1 MRVLKDRHYGRLIGE
16 ILPQA
21 EQLFEQ
27 PGLGR
32 ADISIR
38 TESSGTEPWPGH
50 AQQPDE
56 SCEHH
61 IPHQ

>member
-1 MRVLKDRHYGRLIGE
+1 VRVLKDRHYGRLIGE

-38 TESSGTEPWPGH
+38 TESSGTEP
-50 AQQPDE
+50 
-56 SCEHH
+56 
-61 IPHQ
+61 

>member
-1 MRVLKDRHYGRLIGE
+1 VRVFKDRHYGRLIGE
-16 ILPQA
+16 ILLQA

-32 ADISIR
+32 VNISIR
-38 TESSGTEPWPGH
+38 TESSGTQPWPAH

-56 SCEHH
+56 PCGHH
-61 IPHQ
+61 IQHQ